1 MPGRASLGRL
11 AMAVLVLNLAA
22 IACLAQA
29 PTIEI
34 ALQEGVDGYEGTD
47 DVMMYQPS
55 SVAFV
60 NYGATPSMGTGI
72 NRWGEHY
79 TAILRFDLSL
89 VPQAAEVVAARVV
102 LYHSGGTY
110 PFRDVA
116 VDLHAL
122 APANAGWIEGNG
134 DGTRIPTQGAPCW
147 SYLAHDTRRWAGEGG
162 ARKAG
167 VDYVTEWSAQATAHK
182 GQAEQ
187 IEFDLPA
194 SLIGRWIADPATN
207 AGLHLW
213 PQMAKEKGDY
223 VSFSTSEAEQPEH
236 RPTLVISLKRTDRLV
251 DALARRRV
259 GSAVA
264 SADRHRQALADE
276 IALEDGLDSSRAH
289 VDAVADTLRGI
300 SNALHADEQIT
311 EAETAQM
318 LAGVSA
324 QLSALAEIRAGL
336 PADRGRAFNT
346 AHGYSTEFALGSQSP
361 MVKVFGRDVPFEGR
375 FTETVDVSLARN
387 EHEPAQV
394 LVVPVDADLT
404 GVTWRIEGFDSPGL
418 QVNAVPVGYVK
429 SRIPQPVS
437 LPMPSEWWPDP
448 LLDFLTTVDVP
459 RGQCQ
464 PLWVDVHASAAAA
477 PGIHTGRL
485 VVSAEGVAARS
496 IAIRAHVYDFA
507 LPVEQNLKTVW
518 GLTTSMF
525 TKLYG
530 DRFDREMAFD
540 LYDLLLD
547 HRLAVNDLYRT
558 RSTGIAGEDAMH
570 YLTNPEGM
578 RFLMERGSGWWNVG
592 YVLAP
597 QHVLKDDRPFGVDS
611 YDEYLRKCVEMFT
624 PDVERL
630 HEAGWPKDRMGIYF
644 LDETSDFETLGKA
657 ARVIKQ
663 AFPDIPLM
671 TTGYDR
677 TYGLEDTPTSK
688 YLDIWVPL
696 TPRYHEDRERIIR
709 GRTLGKQAW
718 WYICVG
724 PRETRSLN
732 WFTQYPAIRS
742 RLLMGVAAWRYQTDG
757 FLYYR
762 LDGWRNN
769 DAIITSGPYTDW
781 VPQYSGTLPDGDGQ
795 LLCAGPDGAISTIR
809 LENIRDGIEDYEYL
823 WRLRELIEAARAMDL
838 PSREEAA
845 VARAAKLLVVPDE
858 LLRDVNTYSEDPEV
872 LAQHRERIANA
883 ICRLQGIVESR

>member
-1 MPGRASLGRL
+1 MHGRALLSRP
-11 AMAVLVLNLAA
+11 AMAALVLNLAA
-22 IACLAQA
+22 IVCLAQA
-29 PTIEI
+29 PSIEI
-34 ALQEGVDGYEGTD
+34 ALQEGIDGYEGTD
-47 DVMMYQPS
+47 DLMMYQPS

-79 TAILRFDLSL
+79 TAILRFDLSM
-89 VPQAAEVVAARVV
+89 VPQTAEVLAARAV
-102 LYHSGGTY
+102 LHHSGGTY

-116 VDLHAL
+116 VDLHAM
-122 APANAGWIEGNG
+122 APANAGWVEGAG
-134 DGTRIPTQGAPCW
+134 DGTRIPTPGAACW

-162 ARKAG
+162 ARKAD
-167 VDYVTEWSAQATAHK
+167 VDYLTELGAQATVHK
-182 GQAEQ
+182 GQAEY

-194 SLIGRWIADPATN
+194 VMIQRWIADPSTN

-213 PQMAKEKGDY
+213 PAMASEKGDY
-223 VSFSTSEAEQPEH
+223 VSFATSEAEQPEQ
-236 RPTLVISLKRTDRLV
+236 RPQLVLTLKRTDRLV
-251 DALARRRV
+251 DALARRWV
-259 GSAVA
+259 GSAIA

-276 IALEDGLDSSRAH
+276 IALEDGLVSSRAR
-289 VDAVADTLRGI
+289 VDAVADRLKRMADG
-300 SNALHADEQIT
+300 LDADEQIT

-324 QLSALAEIRAGL
+324 QLAAIAEIRAGL

-346 AHGYSTEFALGSQSP
+346 ARGYSTEFALGSQSP
-361 MVKVFGRDVPFEGR
+361 MVKVFGRDAPFEGT
-375 FTETVDVSLARN
+375 FTDAVSVRLARN
-387 EHEPAQV
+387 EHEAAQV
-394 LVVPVDADLT
+394 VVVPVDADLK
-404 GVTWRIEGFDSPGL
+404 GVRWRIEGFDKPGL
-418 QVNAVPVGYVK
+418 RVSAVPVGYVK
-429 SRIPQPVS
+429 SHIPQPVS
-437 LPMPSEWWPDP
+437 RPMPSEWWPDP
-448 LLDFLTTVDVP
+448 LLDFLTTFDVP

-464 PLWVDVHASAAAA
+464 PLWVDVHASAAATA
-477 PGIHTGRL
+477 GAYTGRL

-496 IAIRAHVYDFA
+496 IAIRVQVHDFT

-530 DRFDREMAFD
+530 DRFNRQMAFD

-558 RSTGIAGEDAMH
+558 KPTGIAGEDAMH

-578 RFLMERGSGWWNVG
+578 RFLLKRGSGWWNVG

-597 QHVLKDDRPFGVDS
+597 EHAIKQDRPFGVDT

-630 HEAGWPKDRMGIYF
+630 HEAGWPKDRIGIYF

-657 ARVIKQ
+657 AQFIKQ

-677 TYGLEDTPTSK
+677 TYGLEDTDPSK

-696 TPRYHEDRERIIR
+696 TPRYHEDREKIIR
-709 GRTLGKQAW
+709 GRAIGKQTW

-742 RLLMGVAAWRYQTDG
+742 RLLMGAAAWKYETDG

-795 LLCAGPDGAISTIR
+795 LLCAGPNGPISTIR

-823 WRLRELIEAARAMDL
+823 WRLRALIEQARGLNL
-838 PSREEAA
+838 PPAQRAA
-845 VARAAKLLVVPDE
+845 VARAERLLAVPDA
-858 LLRDVNTYSEDPEV
+858 LLGDVNTYSEDPGMLLE
-872 LAQHRERIANA
+872 HRDRVAEA
-883 ICRLQGIVESR
+883 ICRLQGIVGDR